1 MSFNQQEVD
10 KFNALAHNWW
20 NLDGEFKTL
29 HHINPGWLRFILN
42 QIDLKGKDVIDVG
55 CGGGILSESLA
66 MAGANV
72 TGIDLAPGLIET
84 AKLHLHESHLQINY
98 ECIDIIDKAAQF
110 AGKFDVVTCMELLE
124 HVPDPKIIIQNC
136 AKLLKPGG
144 MAFFSTLNRTL
155 KGYTLG
161 VLAAEYILKLV
172 PKGTHNYQQFIK
184 PSELRAM
191 LEQYGLN
198 MSDIKG
204 LDYNPFNHNAS
215 ISSDTSI
222 NYMVA
227 AIYQGYSNN

>member
-20 NLDGEFKTL
+20 NVDGEFKTL
-29 HHINPGWLRFILN
+29 HHINPSRVKFIQN
-42 QIDLKGKDVIDVG
+42 HVDLAGKNVIDVG

-66 MAGANV
+66 QSGANV
-72 TGIDLAPGLIET
+72 TGIDLAPSLIET
-84 AKLHLHESHLQINY
+84 AKLHLYDSNLQVNY
-98 ECIDIIDKAAQF
+98 ECINVIDKAMQYP
-110 AGKFDVVTCMELLE
+110 GQFDVVTCMELLE
-124 HVPDPKIIIQNC
+124 HVPDPKIIIENC

-144 MAFFSTLNRTL
+144 MAFFSTLNRTF

-172 PKGTHNYQQFIK
+172 PKGTHNYEQFIK

-191 LEQYGLN
+191 LLQYNLN
-198 MSDIKG
+198 ILDIKG
-204 LDYNPFNHNAS
+204 LDYNPFNSSAA
-215 ISSDTSI
+215 ISHDTSI

-227 AIYQGYSNN
+227 CTLCP